1 MVGIFITARLGS
13 TRLSQKHLIEIEDKP
28 MIKWLVDRFDFG
40 FKNEILEKKIK
51 IFITTSDKEENR
63 LFETVFEN
71 SNVKIFYGSNSNI
84 PLRHLQ
90 CAKAHNIDYILSV
103 DGDDILCSIEASKI
117 VIKKLLETGNL
128 VKTIG
133 LPLGM
138 NVMGYSS
145 LFLERS
151 LDQNKIEKLETG
163 WGKIFEEKDII
174 TIEIENN
181 LNCEKIRVTLDY
193 NEDVLFFNSV
203 ITGIGNEINTISD
216 KDLVEKIIINNWS
229 IANENLIYTYWENF
243 NKQKKAE
250 K

>member
-1 MVGIFITARLGS
+1 MVGIFITARLES
-13 TRLSQKHLIEIEDKP
+13 TRLSQKHLIEIEGKP

-40 FKNEILEKKIK
+40 FKNEILEQKIK

-117 VIKKLLETGNL
+117 VLDELINKGNL
-128 VKTIG
+128 VKSIG

-138 NVMGYSS
+138 NVMGYST

-216 KDLVEKIIINNWS
+216 KYLVENIIINNWS
-229 IANENLIYTYWENF
+229 IANENLIDTYWENF

>member
-1 MVGIFITARLGS
+1 MIGIFITARLGS
-13 TRLSQKHLIEIEDKP
+13 TRLYQKHLIEIEGKP
-28 MIKWLVDRFDFG
+28 MIKWLVDRYIKG
-40 FKNEILEKKIK
+40 FINEIQDQKIK
-51 IFITTSDKEENR
+51 IFITTSVNQENH
-63 LFETVFEN
+63 LFDTIFKN
-71 SNVKIFYGSNSNI
+71 SNIEIFYGADSNI
-84 PLRHLQ
+84 PLRHLE
-90 CAKAHNIDYILSV
+90 CAKANSIDYIISV

-117 VIKKLLETGNL
+117 VLKNLLEKGNL

-138 NVMGYSS
+138 NVMGYST

-181 LNCEKIRVTLDY
+181 LNCEKIRATLDY
-193 NEDVLFFNSV
+193 NEDVLFFNNV

-216 KDLVEKIIINNWS
+216 KDLVENIINNNWS
-229 IANENLIYTYWENF
+229 IANENLIDTYWENF

>member
-1 MVGIFITARLGS
+1 MIGIFITARLGS
-13 TRLSQKHLIEIEDKP
+13 TRLYQKHLIEIEGKP
-28 MIKWLVDRFDFG
+28 MIKWLVDRYIKG
-40 FKNEILEKKIK
+40 FQNEIQDQKIK
-51 IFITTSDKEENR
+51 IFITTSINQENH
-63 LFETVFEN
+63 LFDTIFEN
-71 SNVKIFYGSNSNI
+71 SNIEIFYGADSN
-84 PLRHLQ
+84 
-90 CAKAHNIDYILSV
+90 AKANSIDYIISV

-117 VIKKLLETGNL
+117 VLKNLLEKGNL

-138 NVMGYSS
+138 NVMGYST

-181 LNCEKIRVTLDY
+181 LNCEKIRATLDY
-193 NEDVLFFNSV
+193 NEDVLFFNNV

-216 KDLVEKIIINNWS
+216 KDLVENIINNNWS
-229 IANENLIYTYWENF
+229 IANENLIDTYWENF

>member
-1 MVGIFITARLGS
+1 M
-13 TRLSQKHLIEIEDKP
+13 
-28 MIKWLVDRFDFG
+28 
-40 FKNEILEKKIK
+40 
-51 IFITTSDKEENR
+51 
-63 LFETVFEN
+63 
-71 SNVKIFYGSNSNI
+71 
-84 PLRHLQ
+84 RHLE
-90 CAKAHNIDYILSV
+90 CAKANSIDYIISV

-117 VIKKLLETGNL
+117 VLKNLLEKGNL

-138 NVMGYSS
+138 NVMGYST

-181 LNCEKIRVTLDY
+181 LNCEKIRATLDY
-193 NEDVLFFNSV
+193 NEDVLFFNNV

-216 KDLVEKIIINNWS
+216 KDLVENIINNNWS
-229 IANENLIYTYWENF
+229 IANENLIDTYWENF

>member
-13 TRLSQKHLIEIEDKP
+13 TRLSHKHLIKIEGKP

-40 FKNEILEKKIK
+40 FKNEILEQKIK

-138 NVMGYSS
+138 NVMGYST

-181 LNCEKIRVTLDY
+181 LNFLLLDKKEKDIALLVHPYLEAYFKNGMISKQMKWFFKFKKWIPVRGMAANNLLEYTFVNSKNEEITL
-193 NEDVLFFNSV
+193 
-203 ITGIGNEINTISD
+203 
-216 KDLVEKIIINNWS
+216 
-229 IANENLIYTYWENF
+229 
-243 NKQKKAE
+243 
-250 K
+250 

>member
-13 TRLSQKHLIEIEDKP
+13 TRLYQKHLIEIEGKP
-28 MIKWLVDRFDFG
+28 MIKWLVDRFSIG
-40 FKNEILEKKIK
+40 FKNEIQDKKIK
-51 IFITTSDKEENR
+51 IFITTSKNQENY
-63 LFETVFEN
+63 LLDTIFEN
-71 SNVKIFYGSNSNI
+71 SNIEIFYGADSNI
-84 PLRHLQ
+84 PLRHLE
-90 CAKAHNIDYILSV
+90 CAKANSIDHILSV

-117 VIKKLLETGNL
+117 VLKKLLKTGNL

-138 NVMGYSS
+138 NVMGYST
-145 LFLERS
+145 LFLEKS
-151 LDQNKIEKLETG
+151 LLHNSIEKLETG

-181 LNCEKIRVTLDY
+181 LNCENIRMTLDY
-193 NEDVLFFNSV
+193 NEDALFFNNV
-203 ITGIGNEINTISD
+203 ITGIGNEINTILD
-216 KDLVEKIIINNWS
+216 KALVQKIIKNNWS
-229 IANENLIYTYWENF
+229 KANENLIDTYWQNF